1 MQKKHE
7 KCEFWHCH
15 SNHVSVVTVAGNCPL
30 AIAQIGRKHEKAS
43 FGDAPQTLYR
53 CSRLQEIVP
62 GTEKM
67 CVIAHE
73 NGGTKHKKHE
83 FS

>member
-1 MQKKHE
+1 MK
-7 KCEFWHCH
+7 
-15 SNHVSVVTVAGNCPL
+15 
-30 AIAQIGRKHEKAS
+30 KAS

-73 NGGTKHKKHE
+73 NGGTKHKNTSFRKASQTMYRWSRSLE
-83 FS
+83 IVPGTEKCAL